1 MKIDTSVQID
11 LDRIKA
17 AILKE
22 LGEVEAIYL
31 FGSVAKGTQNERSD
45 YDILIF
51 VDHLPDN
58 KVKTIS
64 RIRYSLLGQIKRPL
78 EVFVLELEDL
88 KYSSP
93 FLYEVYYNNQ
103 LIQGKNVI
111 LRCKNAID
119 KMKPLILNGVKVGYY
134 V

>member
-1 MKIDTSVQID
+1 MKIDAPTQKD
-11 LDRIKA
+11 LDKIKD

-51 VDHLPDN
+51 VNHLPDN

-78 EVFVLELEDL
+78 ELFVLELEDL

-111 LRCKNAID
+111 VRCKNAIE
-119 KMKPLILNGVKVGYY
+119 KMKPLVLNGVKVGYY